1 MVTLAF
7 VALAGVAVAETP
19 MLDDRGIAVEV
30 PVGAPRIVALAPHL
44 AELVYAAGAGGQL
57 VGTVAFS
64 DYPEAVR
71 AVPVVGDAFRIDLER
86 LLAAEPDVVLAWLGG
101 NPDAAIEELERLG
114 LPVVALHAASL
125 DDIGRHLRLIGA
137 VAGTTEMANMAAER
151 YHDRLVEL
159 RRQYSARRPVRV
171 FYEISARPLFT
182 IGAQHSLHDAIVICG
197 GTNIFGTLD
206 AIAPAVTLEAV
217 IGAAPEVIV
226 AGVHPYPP
234 QNSDLASRWSR
245 WPGIPAVSESRVHP
259 LDASVMGRPTPRLLD
274 GVAVLCS
281 LLEDARVSRDP

>member
-1 MVTLAF
+1 MV
-7 VALAGVAVAETP
+7 
-19 MLDDRGIAVEV
+19 DDRGIAVEV
-30 PVGAPRIVALAPHL
+30 PVGSPRIVTLAPHL

-64 DYPEAVR
+64 DHPEAVR

-86 LLAAEPDVVLAWLGG
+86 LSAADPDVILAWLGG
-101 NPDAAIEELERLG
+101 NPDTAIEELERLG
-114 LPVVALHAASL
+114 LPVVALHAARL

-137 VAGTTEMANMAAER
+137 VAGTPEAADVAADR
-151 YHDRLVEL
+151 YDARLAAL
-159 RRQYSARRPVRV
+159 RQQYSGRPPVRV
-171 FYEISARPLFT
+171 FYEIAARPLFT
-182 IGAQHSLHDAIVICG
+182 VGARHSLHDAIGICG
-197 GTNIFGTLD
+197 GMNIFGTLD

-234 QNSDLASRWSR
+234 RDPDLVSRWSR
-245 WPGIPAVSESRVHP
+245 WPGIPAVRESRVHA

-274 GVAVLCS
+274 GVTVLCN
-281 LLEDARVSRDP
+281 LLERARVSRGP